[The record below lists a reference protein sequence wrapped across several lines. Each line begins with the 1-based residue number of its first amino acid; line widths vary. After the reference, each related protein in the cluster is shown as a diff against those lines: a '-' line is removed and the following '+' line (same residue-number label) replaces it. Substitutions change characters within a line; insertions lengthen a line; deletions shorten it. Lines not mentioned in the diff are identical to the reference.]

1 MSVRAYR
8 INKMDFEKSET
19 FNLWHDE
26 FVRDFFEWEGF
37 FESFSDIG
45 GIGDISVEAL
55 KKLSG
60 LLAEKIEREEDK
72 EYWQSLKNRIDEDIK
87 WAEERGEEYVV
98 YYCF

>member
-8 INKMDFEKSET
+8 VNKIDFEKSET

-26 FVRDFFEWEGF
+26 FVRDFFEGEGF
-37 FESFSDIG
+37 FESFSDSG

-55 KKLSG
+55 KELSG
-60 LLAEKIEREEDK
+60 LLAEKIEKEKDK
-72 EYWQSLKNRIDEDIK
+72 EYWQSLKESIDKDIT
-87 WAEERGEEYVV
+87 WAEERGEACVV

>member
-8 INKMDFEKSET
+8 INKIDFEKSET

-26 FVRDFFEWEGF
+26 FVRDFFESEGF
-37 FESFSDIG
+37 FENFSDSG

-55 KKLSG
+55 KDLSI
-60 LLAEKIEREEDK
+60 LLTKKIEKEENK
-72 EYWQSLKNRIDEDIK
+72 EYWQSLKKSIDKDIK
-87 WAEERGEEYVV
+87 WAEERDEEYVF